1 MKELGADDVH
11 NGNMINYY
19 SFMYSFMYSF
29 LNSTRIYSLDKQS
42 RGHGPAVSAL
52 SGELVRNAESQAP
65 PQPSEPESAF

>member
-19 SFMYSFMYSF
+19 SFTYSFVN
-29 LNSTRIYSLDKQS
+29 LTRVYSLDKQS

-52 SGELVRNAESQAP
+52 SGELVRNAES
-65 PQPSEPESAF
+65 